1 MNFRKYIYTYE
12 YRNKNN
18 TLPNAEKEEIR
29 TQYLS
34 LQKKE
39 NKV

>member
-12 YRNKNN
+12 YRPQNN

-34 LQKKE
+34 LYRKGK
-39 NKV
+39 